1 MGFTPLEGLVMGTR
15 SGDVDPSILEFLA
28 HKEGMS
34 LAEVDLLL
42 NKQSGLLGLSGLTND
57 MRELLDE
64 EREHGDRRARLAIDV
79 FCYRVKKYVGAYLAA
94 LGGADA
100 LVFTGGIGENSA
112 EIRRRICNEL
122 EWFGIALEPEANVA
136 MTGGKEGVVSTAI
149 SRVKVYVIPTN
160 EELLI
165 ARDTVRCV
173 KAVPRR
179 W

>member
-1 MGFTPLEGLVMGTR
+1 MT
-15 SGDVDPSILEFLA
+15 
-28 HKEGMS
+28 

-42 NKQSGLLGLSGLTND
+42 NKQSGLLGISGLTND

-64 EREHGDRRARLAIDV
+64 EREHDDRRARLAITI
-79 FCYRVKKYVGAYLAA
+79 FCQRVKKYVGAYLASA
-94 LGGADA
+94 GPADA
-100 LVFTGGIGENSA
+100 IVFTGGIGENSA
-112 EIRRRICNEL
+112 EIRKRICAGL
-122 EWFGIALEPEANVA
+122 EWMGIVLDPLANEA
-136 MTGGKEGVVSTAI
+136 TTRGKEGVVSDAT
-149 SRVKVYVIPTN
+149 SRIKLYVIPTN